1 MRKVFLLL
9 VMLVLFSISSVFAQT
24 WDDYILEVRGD
35 TAVVKDYGDMEQTAS
50 TINEAIALDP
60 APVPAGRVYELR
72 VNGYYPL
79 SSNPTTPAD
88 RAVTIAGADSHG

>member
-1 MRKVFLLL
+1 MGKVFLLL
-9 VMLVLFSISSVFAQT
+9 VMLVLFSMTSVFAQPW
-24 WDDYILEVRGD
+24 WDGWPDYILEVRGD

-72 VNGYYPL
+72 VNGYYHPRSAQIPMIWKKEL
-79 SSNPTTPAD
+79 T
-88 RAVTIAGADSHG
+88 